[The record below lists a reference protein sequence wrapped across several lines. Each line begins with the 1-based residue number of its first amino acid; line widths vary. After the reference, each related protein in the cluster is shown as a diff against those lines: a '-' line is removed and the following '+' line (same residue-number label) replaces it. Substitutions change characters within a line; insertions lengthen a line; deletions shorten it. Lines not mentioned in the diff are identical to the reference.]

1 MGETLKLL
9 VAVFLKFF
17 FLLAPFAVVTA
28 FLSLTR
34 SYSEHARRR
43 TAIRTTVAIMIICL
57 CLSLTGKYLFA
68 LFGITLDAFRIGAGA
83 LLFLSGLQ
91 MVMGSGKEERVEG
104 PEQDVAVVPLAI
116 PITVGPATT
125 GALLIMGAEFD
136 TMPARLTASAAL
148 FLAILVVGAVFYLG
162 TRIEKLLGPRGIAI
176 LTKLTGLFLTS
187 LAAQMIFTGI
197 QNFLVVKP
205 G

>member
-1 MGETLKLL
+1 MAETLKLML
-9 VAVFLKFF
+9 AVFLKFF

-34 SYSEHARRR
+34 SYSEQARRR
-43 TAIRTTVAIMIICL
+43 TAIRTTIAILIISL
-57 CLSLTGKYLFA
+57 CLSLIGKYLFA
-68 LFGITLDAFRIGAGA
+68 MFGITLDAFRIGAGV
-83 LLFLSGLQ
+83 LLFLSSLQ
-91 MVMGSGKEERVEG
+91 MVMGPGKEERAED
-104 PEQDVAVVPLAI
+104 PHQDIAVVPLAM

-136 TMPARLTASAAL
+136 TMQTRLTASAAL
-148 FLAILVVGAVFYLG
+148 VLAILVVGFIFFLG

-176 LTKLTGLFLTS
+176 LTKISGLFLTS

-197 QNFLVVKP
+197 QNFLAAKP